1 MDHDTAL
8 HLAAQA
14 AAFWAA
20 LLLLQ
25 LLVMSLLVV
34 RQRQRHKIEFGHGEV
49 PSLALAI
56 RGFGNAAEYVPAGLA
71 GLIALA
77 AVSAPPMAIHIGGA
91 VLLLGRVLHA
101 IAISRSSET
110 SILRAAGMLLT
121 WVAYIFEIVAL
132 MIFALI

>member
-1 MDHDTAL
+1 MDRDAAL
-8 HLAAQA
+8 HMAAQA

-34 RQRQRHKIEFGHGEV
+34 RQRQLHKVEFGHGEV
-49 PSLALAI
+49 PSLERAI
-56 RGFGNAAEYVPAGLA
+56 RAFGNAAEYVPAGLA

-77 AVSAPPMAIHIGGA
+77 AVSAPPMAIHIAGA
-91 VLLLGRVLHA
+91 TLLLGRISHA
-101 IAISRSSET
+101 FAISRSSGT